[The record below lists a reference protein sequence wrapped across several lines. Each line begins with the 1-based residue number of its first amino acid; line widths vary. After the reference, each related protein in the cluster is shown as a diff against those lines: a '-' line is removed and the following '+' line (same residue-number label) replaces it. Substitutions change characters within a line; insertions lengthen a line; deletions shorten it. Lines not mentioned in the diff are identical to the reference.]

1 MVVRGNDEMNEQDHI
16 ALVRRSLDAWSN
28 PDRRA
33 EYFQLYAPDAVLHG
47 YPGVEPGL
55 DSIKRFYETFWRAFH
70 DAVATIETAF
80 ADADKVA
87 CSVNIRAT
95 HQNAFQG
102 LSATGKSV
110 SLPAITI
117 LRFANGRCVERWSQ
131 ADFLGLMQQLQ
142 A

>member
-55 DSIKRFYETFWRAFH
+55 DSIKRFYETFWRAFP

-95 HQNAFQG
+95 HQTRFKASRRPENQSVCRRLRSYVSRMAGASNAGAKLTF
-102 LSATGKSV
+102 SA
-110 SLPAITI
+110 
-117 LRFANGRCVERWSQ
+117 
-131 ADFLGLMQQLQ
+131 
-142 A
+142 